1 MVNIMLVTK
10 LHATVATCKLYNRS
24 AHQEMFSQPYKPFNS
39 DSKHSPS
46 PTTRKGVKHTIAFVL
61 NREVKKKTV
70 CWYKFT
76 DRKTTEQQKKDDG
89 FFNMAWILKC

>member
-10 LHATVATCKLYNRS
+10 LYETVATCKLYNRS
-24 AHQEMFSQPYKPFNS
+24 VHQEMFSRPYKSFNS
-39 DSKHSPS
+39 DSPNTLPAKPRGKSEARDS
-46 PTTRKGVKHTIAFVL
+46 ICAKQGRKK
-61 NREVKKKTV
+61 NSV

-89 FFNMAWILKC
+89 FFNMAWILKR